1 MRGFL
6 FIAAKL
12 NSWSGTLNKK
22 VTGVH
27 ARRGVI
33 RLTASHGE
41 HFYFLSTLAKTLDK
55 SLCNRPSSAQTGPGH
70 HIRVTIQCTTTFSFC
85 ISFMTREFLIL
96 I

>member
-12 NSWSGTLNKK
+12 NSWSGTINKK

-33 RLTASHGE
+33 RLTGSHGE

-55 SLCNRPSSAQTGPGH
+55 SLCNGPSSAQDLVLD
-70 HIRVTIQCTTTFSFC
+70 IIFV
-85 ISFMTREFLIL
+85 
-96 I
+96 